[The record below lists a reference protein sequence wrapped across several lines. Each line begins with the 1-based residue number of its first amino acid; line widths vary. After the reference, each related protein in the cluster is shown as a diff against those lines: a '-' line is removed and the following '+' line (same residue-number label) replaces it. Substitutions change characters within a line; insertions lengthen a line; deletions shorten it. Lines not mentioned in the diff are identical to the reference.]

1 MSPRRIGPRRIL
13 PPTGSGTGDAE
24 HDGRNGSDRC
34 RRRAL
39 VGVHGKHLAQV
50 PLVED
55 RPSGCGVTR
64 LKHVTT
70 WALPASMGSSALSLE
85 PGIKA
90 VADTANQGGGAA
102 IRVPQRRR
110 RLGLDTRHY
119 RSLSRAQKQ
128 ANHRPPPAA
137 RPGDAELKNW
147 RILCK
152 IHYRPG
158 PGL

>member
-1 MSPRRIGPRRIL
+1 
-13 PPTGSGTGDAE
+13 
-24 HDGRNGSDRC
+24 
-34 RRRAL
+34 
-39 VGVHGKHLAQV
+39 
-50 PLVED
+50 
-55 RPSGCGVTR
+55 
-64 LKHVTT
+64 
-70 WALPASMGSSALSLE
+70 MGSSALSLE

-110 RLGLDTRHY
+110 RLGLDTGHY

-137 RPGDAELKNW
+137 RPGDAELTNW